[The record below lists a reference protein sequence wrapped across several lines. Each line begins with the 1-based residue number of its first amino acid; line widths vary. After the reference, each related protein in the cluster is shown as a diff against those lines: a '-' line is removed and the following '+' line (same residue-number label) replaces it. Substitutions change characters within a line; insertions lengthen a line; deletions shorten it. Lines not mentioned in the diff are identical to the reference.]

1 MKKYI
6 DQKNNSLNK
15 EIDYITKK
23 CKENF
28 YYSTRY
34 KIYCYK
40 NLLSKFNKHKS
51 KYLDLFYYKT
61 NSPSLD
67 EVSPSSGNSNITKE
81 INYSIVKECSTNTWF
96 FVCPTL
102 MIMYFNEDEYLEFKN
117 SFYNSVNYKFYVIK
131 TEYINE
137 IDCKYIIVCTSHYKE
152 NFDYKKFLINHK
164 CEIFY
169 FILSNVLNSFIIM
182 NSGISNSL
190 NSKKSSLNFL
200 NIVEFIGNGPELI
213 EITNFISIMIKII
226 NEYNK
231 FLPLNYLLV

>member
-1 MKKYI
+1 MPKCSNRMKKFI
-6 DQKNNSLNK
+6 NQKNNSLNK
-15 EIDYITKK
+15 EIDSVTKK
-23 CKENF
+23 CKGNF

-34 KIYCYK
+34 KIHCYK
-40 NLLSKFNKHKS
+40 SLLSKFNKNKS

-61 NSPSLD
+61 DSHIN
-67 EVSPSSGNSNITKE
+67 T

-102 MIMYFNEDEYLEFKN
+102 MIMYFNEEEYLEFKKFFSN
-117 SFYNSVNYKFYVIK
+117 SITYKFCVIK

-137 IDCKYIIVCTSHYKE
+137 IDCKYIIVCSSHYKK
-152 NFDYKKFLINHK
+152 NFDKKNFLIDHK

-169 FILSNVLNSFIIM
+169 FILSNVLNPFIIM

-200 NIVEFIGNGPELI
+200 NIIEFIGDGPELI
-213 EITNFISIMIKII
+213 EIANFISIMIKII